1 MHIILYSPLDWQ
13 IPDSVLDPARN
24 QITRVKDGLSQMVS
38 KVAQQGPDLVLVH
51 GIAQTNEYAVKLE
64 LLCNALPKAAVIPV
78 CPNPEPEF
86 LLRVMRA
93 GVREVI
99 PADDHVLIAEVLAR
113 IKNRQQA
120 ASGAGS
126 GLPLARRI
134 AFMSAKG
141 GDGGTCIAANI
152 ATSLTKDPACRVLL
166 IDLSLPFGDLEMYLT
181 NEKMENDLAD
191 FCEEINRLDSSL
203 LDFMVH
209 HVSAN
214 LHLIAAPQVFDK
226 VLKISAQQIE
236 RLIDLAARDYNYVLI
251 DIGVGVDP
259 ISLQVLEKLDE
270 LVVVATM
277 TVPSVRRVGQILR
290 LWESLGYLIG
300 KVSVVI
306 NRYSGKADVQIAD
319 FEKAIGQRV
328 AKIFPQESQGVQESL
343 LKGQPT
349 INLQPKA
356 EFSRLIGEIAAEW
369 QGKPIQEKSIWHRF
383 GIK

>member
-1 MHIILYSPLDWQ
+1 MHIVLYSPLDWQ
-13 IPDSVLDPARN
+13 IPDSLLDPARN
-24 QITRVKDGLSQMVS
+24 QITRVKDGLPQMVN
-38 KVAQQGPDLVLVH
+38 KIIQQSPDLVFVH
-51 GIAQTNEYAVKLE
+51 GITQTNEYAVKLE

-99 PADDHVLIAEVLAR
+99 PADEPALIAEVLAR

-120 ASGAGS
+120 AGGAGS
-126 GLPLARRI
+126 VPLARRI

-152 ATSLTKDPACRVLL
+152 ATALTKDPACRVLL

-226 VLKISAQQIE
+226 VLKISAPQIE

-259 ISLQVLEKLDE
+259 ISLQVLEKLDQ
-270 LVVVATM
+270 LVVVSTM

-300 KVSVVI
+300 KVSVVV
-306 NRYSGKADVQIAD
+306 NRFSGKSDVQISD

-328 AKIFPQESQGVQESL
+328 AKIFPQESLGVQESL

-349 INLQPKA
+349 IDLRPKA
-356 EFSRLIGEIAAEW
+356 EFSRLIGEVAAEW
-369 QGKPIQEKSIWHRF
+369 QGKPIEEKSIWHRF